1 MGLQPKCEEVDL
13 DSILPALRPEGD
25 LSSRKGKAE
34 RERIPVSRV
43 VISV

>member
-13 DSILPALRPEGD
+13 DPILPALGPEGD
-25 LSSRKGKAE
+25 LSSRNGTAE
-34 RERIPVSRV
+34 RERIPVRRV